1 MQHSRNRRIF
11 CHTPKVPRL
20 SPFGHT
26 LVLKPYYPETMKR
39 KQNQITI
46 TAIVVFGCLASIASA
61 CEKCNAANAKKPKH
75 ETLSSTGNI
84 LSVKEIVAMPTEDY
98 RKTIQPAKRVWLR
111 AGKRTIKGKALPTNV
126 TSGNA
131 KQIAD
136 NVIVSYINN
145 SKTLLLKDI
154 IEDLSFLMGIN
165 IVIDNDK
172 VKTLGKDAAKDMPVA
187 YQKEMVAQFGKLVSD
202 RTLDI
207 SAGEAVFY
215 GRNLNRTGV
224 EVLVEIAHDF
234 RSKVVWEND
243 RAVIIPNLNH
253 PEITWLPIESA
264 KNITET
270 N

>member
-1 MQHSRNRRIF
+1 
-11 CHTPKVPRL
+11 
-20 SPFGHT
+20 
-26 LVLKPYYPETMKR
+26 MKR

-61 CEKCNAANAKKPKH
+61 CEKCNADNAKKPEY

-98 RKTIQPAKRVWLR
+98 RKKIQPAKRVWLR

-131 KQIAD
+131 KQIGED
-136 NVIVSYINN
+136 VIVSYINN

-154 IEDLSFLMGIN
+154 IDDLSFLMGIK

-187 YQKEMVAQFGKLVSD
+187 YQKEMVAQFGKIVSD
-202 RTLDI
+202 RAD
-207 SAGEAVFY
+207 EATFY

-253 PEITWLPIESA
+253 PDITWLPMESA
-264 KNITET
+264 KNITEI

>member
-1 MQHSRNRRIF
+1 MPSLQKPHKNFRKKFSPNRKKIV
-11 CHTPKVPRL
+11 C
-20 SPFGHT
+20 
-26 LVLKPYYPETMKR
+26 VLLKWCYLKTMKR
-39 KQNQITI
+39 NKNQITI
-46 TAIVVFGCLASIASA
+46 TAIIICLACAVSGLA
-61 CEKCNAANAKKPKH
+61 CDKCEVARPNH

-98 RKTIQPAKRVWLR
+98 RKKIQPAKRVWLR

-145 SKTLLLKDI
+145 SKTLLLKDV
-154 IEDLSFLMGIN
+154 IEDLSFLMGIK

-172 VKTLGKDAAKDMPVA
+172 VETLGKDAVKDMPIA
-187 YQKEMVAQFGKLVSD
+187 YQKELVAQFGKIVWD

-207 SAGEAVFY
+207 SAGEATFY

-253 PEITWLPIESA
+253 PEITWLPMESA
-264 KNITET
+264 KNITEM